1 MTSTQPV
8 AATGVDPDY
17 EAYQSVV
24 KLMSKGISDGILNA
38 LGELKDPAVF
48 AQAVTNLANAQG
60 ASAAAVSDSTSLY
73 NGFWTMAN
81 GVDTNLTWRSNAG
94 VPLRSA
100 LIAQSIEPAQ
110 QPVSLSDGAHASGSF
125 GVNVFGVGVGFSW

>member
-1 MTSTQPV
+1 MTSSQPV
-8 AATGVDPDY
+8 TAAAVDPDY
-17 EAYQSVV
+17 TAYSSVV
-24 KLMSKGISDGILNA
+24 QLMSKGISEGILNA
-38 LGELKDPAVF
+38 LGELKDPVVF
-48 AQAVTNLANAQG
+48 SQAVTNLANTQG
-60 ASAAAVSDSTSLY
+60 VAAAAVSDSTALY

-100 LIAQSIEPAQ
+100 LIAKSIEPAQ

-125 GVNVFGVGVGFSW
+125 GINAFGIGVGFSW